1 MNKSDSSRTQR
12 YNPGRYLRIW
22 LYQHAQAFV
31 FSLGQMFRNLFN
43 NLMSIAVI
51 GIALALPAGFYL
63 VLENTR
69 HVMENWGGTV
79 QVTLYLNE
87 DVDEERA
94 LSLADYLRDKPEVG
108 SVNYVSRDQALD
120 EYKRL
125 SGFGDVLDALDE
137 NPLPS
142 LILIRPRVDTID
154 ASSGDAFMQELS
166 GLPEVD
172 SAQIDRQWVK
182 RLLVILQ
189 VLQRAVIILSS
200 LLAVAVL
207 LIIGNT
213 IRLAIYNRKI
223 EIEINKLFGATDA
236 FVRRPF
242 LYSGFIHGVM
252 GGLVAWLLIALSIQL
267 LTNPVARLASLYH
280 SSFHLTGFSPL
291 EFLAL
296 VAAGGLLGLTGSW
309 LAVYRHLKQLD
320 VM

>member
-1 MNKSDSSRTQR
+1 MKKRNTVKTQR
-12 YNPGRYLRIW
+12 YDPGRYFRIW

-31 FSLGQMFRNLFN
+31 FSLGEMFRNLFN

-63 VLENTR
+63 VLANAQQ
-69 HVMENWGGTV
+69 VMANWDGNI
-79 QVTLYLNE
+79 QVTLYLKQGVGE
-87 DVDEERA
+87 ARA
-94 LSLADYLRDKPEVG
+94 LSLARYLREQAEVA
-108 SVNYVSRDQALD
+108 SVNYVSRDQALE

-125 SGFGDVLDALDE
+125 SGFGDALDALDE

-142 LILIRPRVDTID
+142 LLLVKPRVDVID
-154 ASSGDAFMQELS
+154 TRRGDELLQRLS
-166 GLPEVD
+166 VMPEVD
-172 SAQIDRQWVK
+172 TAQVDRQWVR

-189 VLQRAVIILSS
+189 VLQRAVIVLSC

-213 IRLAIYNRKI
+213 IRLAIFNRKT

-242 LYSGFIHGVM
+242 LYSGFIHGLL
-252 GGLVAWLLIALSIQL
+252 GGLIAWLLIVLSMKL
-267 LTNPVARLASLYH
+267 LDGPVARLAALYH
-280 SSFHLTGFSPL
+280 SHFQLTGFSPG

-296 VAAGGLLGLTGSW
+296 VLAGGVLGLAGSW
-309 LAVYRHLKQLD
+309 LAVYRHLKD
-320 VM
+320 VEAM